1 MEIKK
6 EKHLDSELLLFFLLV
21 AAVSFFIYI
30 RRHPL
35 ILSIINYYKMDISTL
50 LSAYLFDLIIYL
62 SVLVPYIIII
72 VVLIILKS
80 NKKINKIKDNVMV
93 ILFFPLISFLVKAMS
108 LLQVYIS
115 YTFSEAF
122 IENFYFFSFLFIGP
136 IIVAFHKLVV
146 WFNGREKSKEGDK

>member
-6 EKHLDSELLLFFLLV
+6 EKHLDFELLLFFLLV

-72 VVLIILKS
+72 IILIILKS
-80 NKKINKIKDNVMV
+80 TKKITKVKDNVMV

-108 LLQVYIS
+108 LL
-115 YTFSEAF
+115 
-122 IENFYFFSFLFIGP
+122 
-136 IIVAFHKLVV
+136 
-146 WFNGREKSKEGDK
+146 